1 MLIYELVSQNL
12 AIRAYKSL
20 GGILQEATSTCLAM
34 SRRGFVRSGCEA
46 EPLAT
51 GSLTFN
57 RWPYTHPGR
66 AGAHTQ
72 HLYPFS
78 APDPTAFLQICAM
91 QDCKRPLVK
100 RSHNILWKHSSG
112 GCLIL
117 NHTECCGPHTQ
128 RRQAHRAQSMCRDAC
143 QHVQM
148 SSLPIIFLSLPSP
161 SVRRTP
167 NLGLSL
173 VASVVALL
181 RLQTFSDGVNS
192 GN

>member
-1 MLIYELVSQNL
+1 
-12 AIRAYKSL
+12 
-20 GGILQEATSTCLAM
+20 M
-34 SRRGFVRSGCEA
+34 SRRGFVRSAREA

-66 AGAHTQ
+66 AGARTQ

-78 APDPTAFLQICAM
+78 APDPTAFLKICAM

-117 NHTECCGPHTQ
+117 NHTECCGRHTKKAGTP
-128 RRQAHRAQSMCRDAC
+128 RSIHVSRCMPARANELITNHLFVAAKPKREANAQSWPQPCG
-143 QHVQM
+143 
-148 SSLPIIFLSLPSP
+148 I
-161 SVRRTP
+161 
-167 NLGLSL
+167 GGGL
-173 VASVVALL
+173 VALTNL
-181 RLQTFSDGVNS
+181 F
-192 GN
+192 